1 MINLDLQKFLKLS
14 DEYLNFLQ
22 KKSDYLLIPKASP
35 HDTTADTLMYFSA
48 RKVWWSTSTTC
59 IPKYQL
65 MKNTKREMTLSLFNK
80 YLEKFF

>member
-1 MINLDLQKFLKLS
+1 MINLDLQKFLKLFH
-14 DEYLNFLQ
+14 E
-22 KKSDYLLIPKASP
+22 YLLIPKASP

-48 RKVWWSTSTTC
+48 RKVWWSISTTC

-65 MKNTKREMTLSLFNK
+65 MKITKREMTLSLFNK